1 MTLDLFAPQ
10 PDEPTREGGA
20 AAGRGSEAAAPA
32 VPTRKPRVDVSAA
45 RVEAPPVTASRPDR
59 GKDQRA
65 EPEVFTVSQVNR
77 SVKRLIES
85 RMSSLWVSGE
95 VANWKRAGSGHRY
108 FTLKDDRAQIRC
120 VMWRADASR
129 LPIDPEDGMEIRA
142 HGSLTLYEARGEY
155 QFGVRKIEAAGSDG
169 LWRIAFE
176 KLRARLQQEG
186 LLDPSRKRPIPRFPR
201 TVGIVTST
209 TGAALRDILS
219 VVRRRAPWTEVLVM
233 GARVQGEGAA
243 LEVAQALRTLGRSG
257 RVDVVIVG
265 RGGGSIEDLWA
276 FNEEPVARAIA
287 SCPVPVISAVGH
299 EVDVTISDLVAD
311 LRAPTPS
318 AAGEAAVVDGAAVA
332 RYLDEAPARL
342 ESGLRNVVAHRRQ
355 AVRDGIPRLR
365 RSLGRR
371 IDPVR
376 RQVGVVEDRLSR
388 SFRDLVH
395 RRRQRASVG
404 DRLERAMS
412 VLVDRRRQHLAARAG
427 RLQALSP
434 LSTLERGYAVP
445 MRPDGGLLRSISDFT
460 PGARFS
466 LRVSDGRVECTA
478 HDAEADDLPTAAVPA
493 SAPPSQTNPD
503 AA

>member
-1 MTLDLFAPQ
+1 MADDGLTLDLFSPPSDPPAEARAEAEGDSASPPTAAP
-10 PDEPTREGGA
+10 T
-20 AAGRGSEAAAPA
+20 AAPA
-32 VPTRKPRVDVSAA
+32 RRESVAPAGRVPPAER
-45 RVEAPPVTASRPDR
+45 E
-59 GKDQRA
+59 

-120 VMWRADASR
+120 VMWRTDAAR

-142 HGSLTLYEARGEY
+142 HGNLTLYEARGEY
-155 QFGVRKIEAAGSDG
+155 QFGVRRIEAAGSDG

-176 KLRARLQQEG
+176 KLRARLEQEG
-186 LLDPSRKRPIPRFPR
+186 LLDSARKRPIPRFPR
-201 TVGIVTST
+201 TVGVVTST
-209 TGAALRDILS
+209 SGAALRDILS
-219 VVRRRAPWTEVLVM
+219 VVRRRAPWTRVLVM

-332 RYLDEAPARL
+332 RYLGEAPARL
-342 ESGLRNVVAHRRQ
+342 DSALRNLVARRRQ
-355 AVRDGIPRLR
+355 AVVDGIPRLR
-365 RSLGRR
+365 RALGRR
-371 IDPVR
+371 IDPTRAQVR
-376 RQVGVVEDRLSR
+376 VVDDRLER
-388 SFRDLVH
+388 AFRALLQ
-395 RRRQRASVG
+395 RRRQRAAVRE
-404 DRLERAMS
+404 RLERAMA
-412 VLVDRRRQHLAARAG
+412 VLVERRRQQLAGRAG

-434 LSTLERGYAVP
+434 LATLERGYAVP
-445 MRPDGGLLRSISDFT
+445 MRPEGGLLRSVSEFSRGEPFT
-460 PGARFS
+460 
-466 LRVSDGRVECTA
+466 LRVVDGRVECTV
-478 HDAEADDLPTAAVPA
+478 DAAQPDDLPGPPPPA
-493 SAPPSQTNPD
+493 HRNQAP
-503 AA
+503 